1 MRLVDRMVR
10 PGRHHAG
17 VTVIVV
23 GSANADVLI
32 SLEEFPAPGETLISP
47 DARGSF
53 GGKGLNQVVAA
64 AAAGVPARFV
74 ACVGTDDVGG
84 RLRDF
89 VASRGVDVAGVRT
102 VDGASG
108 AAYVMQRR
116 DGQNAIVVAPG
127 ANGALTPALVA
138 EALADGGCGPGD
150 VVVVQGEIPARAT
163 LEAVVRATDA
173 GARAVVNLAPVI
185 DVDVEVLR
193 RADPLVVNELEAA
206 RLLGAGAGEVLA
218 DPEAAAAR
226 LLGRAASVVVTLG
239 ADGLVAAPAGRA
251 AVRLRPPA
259 VDRVVDTTGAGDAFV
274 GVLAARLGQGD
285 DLVVA
290 ADAAMRAASE
300 SVRNAGT
307 AESYPDFS
315 GYR

>member
-1 MRLVDRMVR
+1 
-10 PGRHHAG
+10 
-17 VTVIVV
+17 
-23 GSANADVLI
+23 
-32 SLEEFPAPGETLISP
+32 
-47 DARGSF
+47 
-53 GGKGLNQVVAA
+53 
-64 AAAGVPARFV
+64 VPARFV

-89 VASRGVDVAGVRT
+89 VASRGVDVSGVRA
-102 VDGASG
+102 VAGASG
-108 AAYVMQRR
+108 AAYVMQRG

-127 ANGALTPALVA
+127 ANGALTAALVA
-138 EALADGGCGPGD
+138 EALAAGGCGPGD
-150 VVVVQGEIPARAT
+150 VVVVQGEIPAEST

-185 DVDVEVLR
+185 DVDPEVLR
-193 RADPLVVNELEAA
+193 RADPLVVNEHEAA

-226 LLGRAASVVVTLG
+226 LLDRAGSVVVTLG

-251 AVRLRPPA
+251 AVRMHPPV

-274 GVLAARLGQGD
+274 GVLAARVGQGD
-285 DLVVA
+285 DLLVA

-300 SVRNAGT
+300 TVRHAGT
-307 AESYPDFS
+307 AESYPDLS